1 MYKCLIKLSLH
12 QRTAQGTGSR
22 MAHGILGLLRPLQSR
37 LSASRT
43 RLVLLC
49 AVTAQHQ
56 SPARGWAERGFSSS
70 HQDAPGESSPEDQVT
85 VHFINRDGERL
96 TTTAKEG
103 ETLLEVVVNH
113 NLAIDGFGACEG
125 TLACSTC
132 HLIFDK
138 DTFQK
143 LDAIS
148 DEELDMLDLA
158 YGLTD
163 TSRLGCQVCVK
174 KSMDGVTLRVPMDV
188 SDMRRQL
195 EVGKQS
201 KQ

>member
-1 MYKCLIKLSLH
+1 MIV
-12 QRTAQGTGSR
+12 QGIS
-22 MAHGILGLLRPLQSR
+22 GLMRPL
-37 LSASRT
+37 LSGLKASKIRSIY
-43 RLVLLC
+43 LC
-49 AVTAQHQ
+49 GVAEQNHT
-56 SPARGWAERGFSSS
+56 PAKQGSESSLS
-70 HQDAPGESSPEDQVT
+70 STQKLQDAPGQLSTADQVT
-85 VHFINRDGERL
+85 VHFINRDGEQL
-96 TTTAKEG
+96 TATAKEG
-103 ETLLEVVVNH
+103 ESLLEVVVNQ

-132 HLIFDK
+132 HLIFEK

-143 LDAIS
+143 LGAIS

-158 YGLTD
+158 YGLTE

-174 KSMDGVTLRVPMDV
+174 KSMDGLTVQVPIDV
-188 SDMRRQL
+188 SDIRKQQ